1 MEVIND
7 PDVEAVWICSP
18 SQFHADQI
26 KAAAKSGK
34 HIFCEKPI
42 ATDLAGTIE
51 AVQVGKDGRG
61 AEGTVVPRGMY
72 MQQLFCEDRKACRC
86 SYCVLTDWRKERE
99 KGGGGRGVEG
109 GQRARVCV
117 CVCVI
122 CFFLPNRFV
131 CDHAIPFLWLNMI

>member
-26 KAAAKSGK
+26 KASAKAGK

-51 AVQVGKDGRG
+51 AVQVCFGVCGSYFCCFCLSC
-61 AEGTVVPRGMY
+61 VVAS
-72 MQQLFCEDRKACRC
+72 L
-86 SYCVLTDWRKERE
+86 
-99 KGGGGRGVEG
+99 
-109 GQRARVCV
+109 
-117 CVCVI
+117 
-122 CFFLPNRFV
+122 
-131 CDHAIPFLWLNMI
+131 